1 MEIAPNQIWRRRDPN
16 GDHVTTFTV
25 RTVKHGRVVGVTAK
39 KHAVQALA
47 ANMLEPGGRFEY
59 VGEGHPAEKRE
70 DRSRPEKEFV
80 RKSTVDHAAQK
91 RAHAEVVG
99 DAVRRL
105 RMAAGI
111 GREEL
116 SKRIGASKS
125 VLDHVEAGEAALS
138 LYHATLIA
146 EALDCTIDD
155 LSPVTTSADE
165 RAA

>member
-39 KHAVQALA
+39 MHAVQASV

-59 VGEGHPAEKRE
+59 VGEGEPAQRRE
-70 DRSRPEKEFV
+70 DRTRPEKEFV
-80 RKSTVDHAAQK
+80 RKSVVDHAAQK

-99 DAVRRL
+99 AAVRRL
-105 RMAAGI
+105 RMEAGI
-111 GREEL
+111 GRDAL
-116 SKRIGASKS
+116 AKMIGASKS
-125 VLDHVEAGEAALS
+125 VLDHVEAGESALS
-138 LYHATLIA
+138 LYHATRIA
-146 EALDCTIDD
+146 EALDCTLDD
-155 LSPVTTSADE
+155 LSPVVADE